1 MPSIGTIYPFGLRD
15 LKFTL
20 WASPNTQ
27 VDLPAAITLE
37 FKEVLVSAQLQGDDA
52 LAAVHSLA
60 SSVEWKID
68 AGGINMDALALIM
81 GRTVLNSG
89 TTTTRYD
96 TLNGTD
102 TDAPPYFKIY
112 GKSVGADGGD
122 IHCKILKCK
131 ITEAPTFSFQN
142 GEFVH
147 SGITG
152 IGIPDS
158 TNPVGRIFQFVY
170 NETAVALPAS

>member
-1 MPSIGTIYPFGLRD
+1 MASIGTVYPYGLRD

-37 FKEVLVSAQLQGDDA
+37 FKEILTTAQLEGDDA
-52 LAAVHSLA
+52 TVAVHSLVKH
-60 SSVEWKID
+60 VEWKID

-89 TTTTRYD
+89 TTPNRYD
-96 TLNGTD
+96 TLNGAD

-131 ITEAPTFSFQN
+131 ITEAPTFNFSN
-142 GEFVH
+142 GEFIH

-152 IGIPDS
+152 TGIPDS
-158 TNPVGRIFQFVY
+158 ANVTGRAFQFVY
-170 NETAVALPAS
+170 NETAANLPAS

>member
-1 MPSIGTIYPFGLRD
+1 MASIGTIYPFGLRD

-27 VDLPAAITLE
+27 VDLPAAIALE
-37 FKEVLVSAQLQGDDA
+37 FKEVLDTAQLKGDDA
-52 LAAVHSLA
+52 LAAVHSLF
-60 SSVEWKID
+60 SHVEWKID
-68 AGGINMDALALIM
+68 AGGINFDALALIM
-81 GRTVLNSG
+81 GRTVINSG
-89 TTTTRYD
+89 TTPNRYD
-96 TLNGTD
+96 ILNGLD
-102 TDAPPYFKIY
+102 TDAPPYFKVY

-122 IHCKILKCK
+122 VFCKILKCK
-131 ITEAPTFSFQN
+131 ISEAPTFGFSN

-158 TNPVGRIFQFVY
+158 ANVTGRAFQFVY
-170 NETAVALPAS
+170 NETTTTLPTT